1 MTLSFLLILAVVFS
15 VGLCVGMVIMELWHH
30 RLRRELEYAKARL
43 AWKDR

>member
-1 MTLSFLLILAVVFS
+1 MTLSILLILGAMFS
-15 VGLCVGMVIMELWHH
+15 IGMVAGMVIMELWHH